1 MICPKCKLVVAFDM
15 AEKVDKKCLKCG
27 MELQPDVVE
36 LVSDPRLGVVKEVR
50 PGQIEIARHLND
62 AMQNGGCVM
71 AEGGCG
77 VGKTFPYSI
86 AAVLSPYRVV
96 ISTGKKSLQDQLAK
110 KDLPHLQAV
119 LGVPFTFESIKGKSN
134 YLCKHELRRANR
146 LFEKE
151 GKSALRKH
159 ALEWLDGSHPGDL
172 NEFPGSTAY
181 PMNMVTAEDCSG
193 CRRTCGYKEMKE
205 RARDAKIVVVN
216 HSLLGFDMRLGSG
229 RLFGL
234 YEVLVVDEAHTS
246 PEFFR
251 SAFSDTLTPTWMK
264 RVLGKLD
271 REDIE
276 YNLDPDYA
284 CARWE
289 AIFKNIPNPDD
300 THLLPPGFMGDAKD
314 DGVSILNELEKEL
327 DTYAKG
333 TWGDY
338 AEGCKSEKDGPTTA
352 DMLETINHEMWS
364 STADRM
370 AKRSKRGVEG
380 GADDDPEMDGVMV
393 VQRVVDGIN
402 KNRDFLHATEAEDND
417 ENYVF
422 AREELRDGRP
432 KIVQMPVN
440 LAPLTGPVLSRPHM
454 TTMTSA
460 TLNADSLR
468 VELGL
473 RPTSSI
479 SVASPFPY
487 DRSLVY
493 IPKHISRPG
502 TEGWHMEIA
511 EEVDALTRLSRGAAM
526 VLFSSIADLSQVHDL
541 LVDEWGLDERYPLFA
556 QRKGVRPAEV
566 FEHFMD
572 EDNAILLGSKSFFE
586 GVDVQGTKLRLVII
600 PKIPFPNPRDPLI
613 QAKEKALG
621 QRFWKDYYFPRMR
634 ADIEQAAGRLI
645 RTRTDKGV
653 VAILDPRIW
662 TAGNKSLNPKDVGK
676 TRLWRGYGQ
685 QIIKALP
692 FPQYTHRVH
701 YVKMLFDS
709 MGLDT

>member
-1 MICPKCKLVVAFDM
+1 
-15 AEKVDKKCLKCG
+15 
-27 MELQPDVVE
+27 
-36 LVSDPRLGVVKEVR
+36 
-50 PGQIEIARHLND
+50 
-62 AMQNGGCVM
+62 
-71 AEGGCG
+71 
-77 VGKTFPYSI
+77 
-86 AAVLSPYRVV
+86 
-96 ISTGKKSLQDQLAK
+96 
-110 KDLPHLQAV
+110 
-119 LGVPFTFESIKGKSN
+119 
-134 YLCKHELRRANR
+134 
-146 LFEKE
+146 
-151 GKSALRKH
+151 
-159 ALEWLDGSHPGDL
+159 
-172 NEFPGSTAY
+172 
-181 PMNMVTAEDCSG
+181 
-193 CRRTCGYKEMKE
+193 
-205 RARDAKIVVVN
+205 
-216 HSLLGFDMRLGSG
+216 
-229 RLFGL
+229 LFGL